1 MSVLLT
7 ASLAPSSWSLYERS
21 WRKMVD
27 FLLLLGLPC
36 CLPISVPL
44 ILLFVAYLHGRK
56 FAPSSIVSIL
66 SAVSYFHKANGFQD
80 PTGIF
85 IVSKVLAE
93 TRNIS
98 AGADTRLPITSSIL
112 DKLISATVH
121 VFTSPYKALI
131 MRAMMILAFK
141 AYLRV
146 GEMVPRCKSS
156 KKGCLQLGDVM
167 IDSNI
172 ITVHFQS
179 FKHSSKQGPQTLR
192 VRGNCIEGSNMNP
205 IHVLQEFL
213 QVRGRIPSILFS
225 FSVHRE
231 FDLALKSLLN
241 FCGLD
246 STQFKGNNFRIGA
259 ASAAAIRG
267 ESDAQIRAAGRW
279 SSDAFKRY
287 IRLA

>member
-1 MSVLLT
+1 MVSELPNNGPEQYITGGLRQIVSVLLT
-7 ASLAPSSWSLYERS
+7 ASLATSSRSLYERS

-80 PTGIF
+80 PTGTF
-85 IVSKVLAE
+85 IVNKVLAGA
-93 TRNIS
+93 RNIS
-98 AGADTRLPITSSIL
+98 ASADTRLPITSSIL

-146 GEMVPRCKSS
+146 PRGKSS
-156 KKGCLQLGDVM
+156 KKGRLQLGDVM
-167 IDSNI
+167 INSNI

-179 FKHSSKQGPQTLR
+179 FKHSSKQGPQM
-192 VRGNCIEGSNMNP
+192 VRCE
-205 IHVLQEFL
+205 
-213 QVRGRIPSILFS
+213 R
-225 FSVHRE
+225 
-231 FDLALKSLLN
+231 
-241 FCGLD
+241 
-246 STQFKGNNFRIGA
+246 
-259 ASAAAIRG
+259 
-267 ESDAQIRAAGRW
+267 
-279 SSDAFKRY
+279 
-287 IRLA
+287 

>member
-1 MSVLLT
+1 
-7 ASLAPSSWSLYERS
+7 
-21 WRKMVD
+21 MVD

-44 ILLFVAYLHGRK
+44 ILLFVAYLYGRK

-80 PTGIF
+80 PTGTF
-85 IVSKVLAE
+85 IVSKVLAGA
-93 TRNIS
+93 RNIS
-98 AGADTRLPITSSIL
+98 ASADTRLPITSSIL

-156 KKGCLQLGDVM
+156 TKGCLQLGDVM

-192 VRGNCIEGSNMNP
+192 VRADCIEGSNMNP
-205 IHVLQEFL
+205 IHILQEFL
-213 QVRGRIPSILFS
+213 KVRGRIPSTLFS
-225 FSVHRE
+225 FSDGRPMVRRE

-246 STQFKGNNFRIGA
+246 STQFKGHSFRIGA

-267 ESDAQIRAAGRW
+267 ESDAQIRATGRW